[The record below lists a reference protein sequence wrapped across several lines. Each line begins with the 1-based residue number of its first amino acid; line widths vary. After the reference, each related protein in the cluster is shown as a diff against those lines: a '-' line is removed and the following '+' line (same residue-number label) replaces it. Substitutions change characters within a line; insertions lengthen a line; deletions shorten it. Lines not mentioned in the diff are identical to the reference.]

1 MREMTDCCRINV
13 LPVSVF
19 DYLGSLKICSNYLIA
34 YPLDRNR
41 FPAHTGRPRNHL
53 ATHPKMVVR
62 GPPFYQAFFS
72 SK

>member
-1 MREMTDCCRINV
+1 MKA
-13 LPVSVF
+13 SVIEGIGKQTLWF
-19 DYLGSLKICSNYLIA
+19 DVVKSGP

-41 FPAHTGRPRNHL
+41 FPAHTDRPRNHL

>member
-1 MREMTDCCRINV
+1 M
-13 LPVSVF
+13 
-19 DYLGSLKICSNYLIA
+19 

-41 FPAHTGRPRNHL
+41 FPAHTGRPRNYL

-62 GPPFYQAFFS
+62 GPPFYQVSFS